1 MAYFLS
7 GELKFAEYKIYV
19 SALDN
24 VKQNYQN
31 RGTIL
36 SLRVRWSLAETDS
49 VDLQMAV
56 AGVVLAIA
64 YIGVNPSPRAYFD
77 FCI

>member
-1 MAYFLS
+1 
-7 GELKFAEYKIYV
+7 
-19 SALDN
+19 
-24 VKQNYQN
+24 
-31 RGTIL
+31 
-36 SLRVRWSLAETDS
+36 LAETDS

-77 FCI
+77 FCVKFVEKRLPLLAILRKKANRLV